1 MMGRSWD
8 GTDDRI
14 SYSSDA
20 GIGGFVTQ
28 TISLW
33 LKRSSTTTIDTILN
47 KDRPAATWEFAVNVN
62 QILQWV
68 RDWSITDGQWTFGTL
83 NDTDMHHVAL
93 VYDGSG
99 ANPPSVYVD
108 GDLRTAST
116 VSGPV
121 GTLNS
126 DAAAPLL
133 QGETGTG
140 LGDFGG
146 EMAHVVYA
154 NALYSAEDVNR
165 CRWWGTRGG
174 SPEVYHPMDT
184 DSLVNKGTSTAANG
198 TATGTT
204 MASLPRVERRWGA
217 GMGCGR

>member
-1 MMGRSWD
+1 MGRSWD

-33 LKRSSTTTIDTILN
+33 LRRSSTTTIDSILA
-47 KDRPAATWEFAVNVN
+47 KDRPTAAWELAVNAGQN
-62 QILQWV
+62 LQWT
-68 RDWSITDGQWTFGTL
+68 RDWTVDGQYTFGSL
-83 NDTDMHHVAL
+83 NDLELHHVAL
-93 VYDGSG
+93 VYDGTSTG
-99 ANPPSVYVD
+99 PPTAYVD
-108 GDLRTAST
+108 GSSRATTVVAAS
-116 VSGPV
+116 SGSI
-121 GTLNS
+121 GS
-126 DAAAPLL
+126 DAAAPLV

-146 EMAHVVYA
+146 EMAHLVYA